1 MSTPIYPMTN
11 VAPTIA
17 AILDIPVP
25 AQSTGEPLEEVV
37 GDLSG
42 CERVA
47 VLVPDALGM
56 HPWGLWKEKLPYLTS
71 LMKRQHV
78 ILRSVMP
85 TITPVNFATMVTGGD
100 QSVHGIHTKSDDF
113 QCDTIFESLEA
124 AGMRGAAIGQ
134 DGCSMA
140 DLIARWA
147 QIKMIAPRYDDD
159 TIVEMLLETAADE
172 TPDFIITQL
181 VTTDDI
187 FHKFMPSSPE
197 VVPYLIDT
205 DARLNCLAESL
216 VEMDYGI
223 IILAD
228 HGQHDS
234 DGRGTH
240 GTDADEDALVPCTWL
255 K

>member
-1 MSTPIYPMTN
+1 MPTPIYPLTN

-17 AILDIPVP
+17 AILDIPAP
-25 AQSTGEPLEEVV
+25 ARSTGEPLEEVV
-37 GDLSG
+37 GDLGG

-47 VLVPDALGM
+47 VLAPDALGM

-71 LMKRQHV
+71 LMNRRHV
-78 ILRSVMP
+78 VLRAVMP

-113 QCDTIFESLEA
+113 QCETIFEGLEA
-124 AGMRGAAIGQ
+124 NGMRGAAIGQ

-140 DLIARWA
+140 DLIGRWA
-147 QIKMIAPRYDDD
+147 QISMIASRYDDD
-159 TIVEMLLETAADE
+159 MIVEMLLEAAADK
-172 TPDFIITQL
+172 TPEFIITQL

-187 FHKFMPSSPE
+187 FHEFMPSSPE
-197 VVPYLIDT
+197 VVPYLIET
-205 DARLNCLAESL
+205 DARLNRLAEPL
-216 VEMDYGI
+216 IELGYGI

-228 HGQHDS
+228 HGQHDG

-255 K
+255 R